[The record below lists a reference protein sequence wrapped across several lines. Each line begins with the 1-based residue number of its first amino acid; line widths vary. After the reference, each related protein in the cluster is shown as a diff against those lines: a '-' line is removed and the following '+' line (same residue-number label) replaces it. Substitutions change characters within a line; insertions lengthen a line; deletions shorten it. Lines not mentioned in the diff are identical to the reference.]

1 MGRVS
6 GVELIRKAVHRYR
19 DRKRYRSYLKE
30 RNRLRQR
37 QDRQRRE
44 LARRHGMQALDLQR
58 KIRALGHIDKRELK
72 SLEESLRA
80 EQRIA
85 NRGGRGHMP
94 VIRIDLKHR
103 GQPHAP
109 HEARDRRNQ
118 WLTDKYEQAMT
129 RRIKPVDLEEAFTRA
144 AEGEQETG
152 DTGDSSEGPHPQ
164 AESRIERARRPR
176 SRPRRKSRTRDRDK
190 DRGR

>member
-1 MGRVS
+1 MS
-6 GVELIRKAVHRYR
+6 GVALVRKKLRRYR
-19 DRKRYRSYLKE
+19 DRRRYRAYLQE
-30 RNRLRQR
+30 RNRLRKQ

-44 LARRHGMQALDLQR
+44 LARRHEMQALDLQR
-58 KIRALGHIDKRELK
+58 KIRALGHIDRRELK
-72 SLEESLRA
+72 SLEESLCA

-85 NRGGRGHMP
+85 DRGSRGQMP
-94 VIRIDLKHR
+94 AIRIDLKHH
-103 GQPHAP
+103 GQPHASY
-109 HEARDRRNQ
+109 EARDRHNQ

-129 RRIKPVDLEEAFTRA
+129 RRIKLVDLEEAFTRA

-164 AESRIERARRPR
+164 AESRVQRARRPR